1 MGLRDILRKRQHVKP
16 AKESACECLADVEV
30 AGEAYHTEAFE
41 LIFCMADR
49 PGGGVIMRT
58 ATLIPEPDNSFDDTA
73 VAVYIEGLRVG
84 YVPREDEVTKSCA
97 IAASN
102 NGMNLEVLAR
112 VWSRN
117 ENGAWVSRVTLSFSG
132 ETEPEWS
139 YAVDPD
145 ELYPDDDLRDVEVIG
160 ESKHRE
166 SFAEIFGRAGWSF
179 GGVLMR
185 TAALIPDPEHPYS
198 NEKIGIAVAV
208 HVEGLVVGYVPHG
221 DLVTKKRAWDTH
233 ATGRHLVVPV
243 RIWARNDD
251 GVWRARVTLSF
262 SGLTEDEWPY
272 VDSE

>member
-1 MGLRDILRKRQHVKP
+1 MGLRDILRKLQQVEP
-16 AKESACECLADVEV
+16 AKEPQCEYQSDVEV
-30 AGEAYHTEAFE
+30 AGEAYHAEAFAA
-41 LIFCMADR
+41 IFCTADR
-49 PGGGVIMRT
+49 PGGGVIIRT
-58 ATLIPEPDNSFDDTA
+58 ATLVPEPENPFDDTA

-84 YVPREDEVTKSCA
+84 YVPRADEATKSRA
-97 IAASN
+97 IAASIDDK
-102 NGMNLEVLAR
+102 NLEVLAR

-117 ENGAWVSRVTLSFSG
+117 DNGAWVSRVTLSFSG

-139 YAVDPD
+139 YAVEQDD
-145 ELYPDDDLRDVEVIG
+145 LYPDDDFRDVEVIG
-160 ESKHRE
+160 ESNHRE
-166 SFAEIFGRAGWSF
+166 SFAEIFGRAGWPF

-185 TAALIPDPEHPYS
+185 NAALIPDPEHPYS

-221 DLVTKKRAWDTH
+221 DLSTKKRAWDSH
-233 ATGRHLVVPV
+233 ATGKHFIVPV

-272 VDSE
+272 VDSG